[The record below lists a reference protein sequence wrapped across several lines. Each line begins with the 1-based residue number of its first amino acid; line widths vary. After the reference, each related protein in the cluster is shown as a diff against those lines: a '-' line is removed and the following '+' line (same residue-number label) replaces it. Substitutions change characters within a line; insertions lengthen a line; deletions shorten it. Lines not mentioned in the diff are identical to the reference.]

1 MGLVLVLFVIFTNII
16 NTGGN
21 SFRKVPPY
29 TNDCYQAL
37 DTGNATPRHMRMTT
51 CAPPGTTSI
60 HKQIKVPMACI
71 TTPFAS
77 PQNGE
82 APVPTVSY
90 PNENPPR
97 CTRCM
102 AYINCS
108 VKWENQG
115 KYLFLETLDPL

>member
-1 MGLVLVLFVIFTNII
+1 MFEFYRHV
-16 NTGGN
+16 GG
-21 SFRKVPPY
+21 STFRKVPPY
-29 TNDCYQAL
+29 ANDCYQSL
-37 DTGNATPRHMRMTT
+37 DNGNSTPRHMRMTT
-51 CAPPGTTSI
+51 CAPPGTTLI
-60 HKQIKVPMACI
+60 HKQVKIPFACI
-71 TTPFAS
+71 ATPFAQ
-77 PQNGE
+77 PENGE

-115 KYLFLETLDPL
+115 MQCI